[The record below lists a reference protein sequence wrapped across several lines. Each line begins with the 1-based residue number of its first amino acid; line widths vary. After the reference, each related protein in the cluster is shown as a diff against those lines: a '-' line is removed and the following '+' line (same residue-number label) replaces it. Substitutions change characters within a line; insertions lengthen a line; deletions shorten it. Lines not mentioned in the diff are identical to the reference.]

1 MAKTIILKNV
11 MVELMGFV
19 DHSPSLKAT
28 TSFHA
33 FMNDF
38 TLLVYKQSSSSSS
51 TTTSRKSMMKQ
62 TSYLSDMAS
71 SNLFQYP
78 FHDLMLWAVLMN
90 RQQMALFMWQ
100 QGEGAMAKVCACKE
114 YLGNFWY
121 GLYYV
126 IMNLISL
133 KYRGLGWGLP
143 YNPYV
148 EFKSR
153 RSVLRISKDFIFNFD
168 S

>member
-114 YLGNFWY
+114 YWGNFWY

-133 KYRGLGWGLP
+133 KYRGWVGTPLQSLRR
-143 YNPYV
+143 V
-148 EFKSR
+148 KKSAKC
-153 RSVLRISKDFIFNFD
+153 VKDK
-168 S
+168 

>member
-1 MAKTIILKNV
+1 MKRCSNSKAKIFWKFSLLDNSVWPKLSFWKMLWSNWWV
-11 MVELMGFV
+11 
-19 DHSPSLKAT
+19 SLKAT

-133 KYRGLGWGLP
+133 KYRGLGG
-143 YNPYV
+143 
-148 EFKSR
+148 
-153 RSVLRISKDFIFNFD
+153 D
-168 S
+168 SLTILT

>member
-19 DHSPSLKAT
+19 DHSSSLKAT

-133 KYRGLGWGLP
+133 KYRGLGG
-143 YNPYV
+143 
-148 EFKSR
+148 
-153 RSVLRISKDFIFNFD
+153 D
-168 S
+168 SLTILT

>member
-121 GLYYV
+121 GL
-126 IMNLISL
+126 
-133 KYRGLGWGLP
+133 
-143 YNPYV
+143 
-148 EFKSR
+148 
-153 RSVLRISKDFIFNFD
+153 
-168 S
+168 